1 VKGPIVA
8 SATVFTVVMF
18 FVPMHAA
25 AQTSTVAPA
34 DAPSRAVVPPTGEP
48 GTPIVI
54 FGTVSDASG
63 TPLRG
68 ASVYVYQTDARGY
81 YDPSNPRASDR
92 PRLKAYMRTDAQ
104 GRYEFRTIRP
114 GSYPGTNNPGHVHYH
129 VVAPGYRER
138 VFEIVFEGDSL
149 IPPQWRAQAKSED
162 SGVAIVALARDA
174 AGPLRG
180 AQNVRL
186 QRQ

>member
-1 VKGPIVA
+1 VKGPIFTFVA
-8 SATVFTVVMF
+8 VLAASTVF
-18 FVPMHAA
+18 VPTRAG
-25 AQTSTVAPA
+25 AQTQTVAPV
-34 DAPSRAVVPPTGEP
+34 DAPPRVVVPPNGEP

-54 FGTVSDASG
+54 SGTVSDASG
-63 TPLRG
+63 SPLRG

-92 PRLKAYMRTDAQ
+92 PRLKAYMRTDAG

-138 VFEIVFEGDSL
+138 VFEIVFDGDSL

-162 SGVAIVALARDA
+162 SGVAIVALSGDGT
-174 AGPLRG
+174 GPSRG
-180 AQNVRL
+180 TQNVKLRP
-186 QRQ
+186 Q

>member
-1 VKGPIVA
+1 MNGLIFALVA
-8 SATVFTVVMF
+8 VLTVFAG
-18 FVPMHAA
+18 FVPVPSG
-25 AQTSTVAPA
+25 AQTPTVAPA
-34 DAPSRAVVPPTGEP
+34 DAPSRTVVPPNGEA

-54 FGTVSDASG
+54 SGTVSDGSG
-63 TPLRG
+63 VLRG

-81 YDPSNPRASDR
+81 YDPANPRASDR
-92 PRLKAYMRTDAQ
+92 PRLRAYMRTDAQ

-149 IPPQWRAQAKSED
+149 IPPQWREQAKSED
-162 SGVAIVALARDA
+162 SGVAIVALTGSGP
-174 AGPLRG
+174 GPLRG
-180 AQNVRL
+180 TQNVTLRP
-186 QRQ
+186 Q